1 MIILF
6 YLYTKAKSEPL
17 TAAQLKSLK
26 TAAAVIN
33 QPFRP

>member
-17 TAAQLKSLK
+17 TAAQLK
-26 TAAAVIN
+26 V
-33 QPFRP
+33 PEDGGGGH